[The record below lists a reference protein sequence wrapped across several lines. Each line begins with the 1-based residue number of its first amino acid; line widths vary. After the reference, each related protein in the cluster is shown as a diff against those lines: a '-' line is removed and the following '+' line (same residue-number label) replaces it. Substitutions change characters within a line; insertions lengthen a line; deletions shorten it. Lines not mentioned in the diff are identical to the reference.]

1 MWSEQAG
8 GKRTT
13 AGGSKLLFEE
23 LNQKST
29 GQLHDSKKQRNKGVK
44 GVKTLKWRFHVLTA
58 YSSLKSMFIVLAVFD
73 LLYICG
79 FNFFFSVPA
88 KDQML

>member
-1 MWSEQAG
+1 VWSEQAG

-29 GQLHDSKKQRNKGVK
+29 GQLHDSKKNRETRESQEFK
-44 GVKTLKWRFHVLTA
+44 H
-58 YSSLKSMFIVLAVFD
+58 
-73 LLYICG
+73 
-79 FNFFFSVPA
+79 
-88 KDQML
+88 